1 MKTMQVVRLIG
12 MVAAVAGLIYAL
24 EFIETGGPLL
34 WVSMGLLA
42 VGFIGLL
49 ASFRL
54 TQRAVRRKERRG
66 RPTLRSRK

>member
-1 MKTMQVVRLIG
+1 MKTMQIVRLIG

-24 EFIETGGPLL
+24 EFIETGGTLL

-49 ASFRL
+49 ASFRF
-54 TQRAVRRKERRG
+54 TQRAVRRKERHDPR
-66 RPTLRSRK
+66 TLRRRV

>member
-1 MKTMQVVRLIG
+1 MKTMQIVRLIG

-24 EFIETGGPLL
+24 EFIETGGTLL

-54 TQRAVRRKERRG
+54 TQRAVRRKERHDPRTPRRRG
-66 RPTLRSRK
+66 